1 MYQIKSFSDNPFMN
15 TYQVIVDAHDRVG
28 ESPIWDVRAQCLWW
42 VDIEGPFV
50 RCAAQGASGA
60 PATLRS
66 WRLPER
72 VGCIAL
78 TATQGQLIA
87 AMESGIALITL
98 ADDASVG
105 LQWLARIEHPAPGM
119 RFNDGR
125 CDASGR
131 LWVGTMVMDMSLA
144 SPMGGLYCLD
154 ERGLT
159 GPHVTGM
166 LTPNGLGMSPDGCTL
181 YLSDSHPTVQKI
193 WAFDVNADTGELS
206 HRRVFVDMTLWSG
219 RPDGAAVDA
228 QGHYWICGNDAGQ
241 VHAFDPAGQWVRSLT
256 VPMPKPAMCAF
267 GGAEL
272 DQLFVTSIIPAQT
285 TEDTRGLSGAVI
297 ALQPGVRGM
306 PEPIFSRFPVS
317 A

>member
-1 MYQIKSFSDNPFMN
+1 MYQNTNIDGHSFMTPCQTIAD
-15 TYQVIVDAHDRVG
+15 TQDRVG
-28 ESPIWDVRAQCLWW
+28 ESPVWDVRAQRLWW

-50 RCAAQGASGA
+50 RCCQPGSLE
-60 PATLRS
+60 PVQS
-66 WRLPER
+66 WRMPER

-78 TATQGQLIA
+78 TGVQGQLVA
-87 AMESGIALITL
+87 AMETGIARITL
-98 ADDASVG
+98 HEGAQANV
-105 LQWLARIEHPAPGM
+105 QWLARITHPAAGM

-144 SPMGGLYCLD
+144 SAQGGLYCLD

-159 GPHVTGM
+159 GPHVTGL
-166 LTPNGLGMSPDGCTL
+166 LTPNGLGMSPDGRVL

-193 WAFDVNADTGELS
+193 WAFDLDVVTGTLS
-206 HRRVFVDMTLWSG
+206 QQRLFVDMNSWPG

-241 VHAFDPAGQWVRSLT
+241 IHAFDAQGHWTRSLT
-256 VPMPKPAMCAF
+256 VPMPKPSMCAF

-272 DQLFVTSIIPAQT
+272 DQLLVTSIIPAQT
-285 TEDTRGLSGAVI
+285 TEAARGLSGAVI
-297 ALQPGVRGM
+297 ALQPGVHGM
-306 PEPIFSRFPVS
+306 PEPVFSRFPASV
-317 A
+317 

>member
-1 MYQIKSFSDNPFMN
+1 M
-15 TYQVIVDAHDRVG
+15 
-28 ESPIWDVRAQCLWW
+28 
-42 VDIEGPFV
+42 
-50 RCAAQGASGA
+50 
-60 PATLRS
+60 
-66 WRLPER
+66 PER

-78 TATQGQLIA
+78 TGVQGQLVA
-87 AMESGIALITL
+87 AMETGIAQVTL
-98 ADDASVG
+98 HEQGQVDV
-105 LQWLARIEHPAPGM
+105 QWLAHIAHPAAGM

-131 LWVGTMVMDMSLA
+131 LWVGSMVMDMSLA

-159 GPHVTGM
+159 GPHVTGL
-166 LTPNGLGMSPDGCTL
+166 LTPNGLGMSPDGRTL

-193 WAFDVNADTGELS
+193 WAFDLDGVTGGLS
-206 HRRVFVDMTLWSG
+206 HRRLFVDMNDWPG

-241 VHAFDPAGQWVRSLT
+241 IHAFDAQGQWTRSMN

-272 DQLFVTSIIPAQT
+272 DQLFVTSIIPGQSSPA
-285 TEDTRGLSGAVI
+285 ERGASGAVI
-297 ALQPGVRGM
+297 ALEPGAQGL
-306 PEPIFSRFPVS
+306 PEPVFTRFP